1 MKELCEPVVS
11 FRVLVIPEDPT
22 NNGYTLMPLAR
33 ALLKDVGKPNAR
45 VQLPAVPI
53 HGYDQAVRAIR
64 GELAGRY
71 GREDLWLFCPD
82 ADRAGSDA
90 MLRLEGDL
98 KERQIR
104 LLCCAAQPEVEI
116 FACVAFRDELKEPWE
131 RVRAH
136 PRMKEEVFEPLLK
149 TRSTGGRAGGGR
161 KSMMEASLRNLPLVY
176 QLCPEVKR
184 LRDRIADSVTGR

>member
-11 FRVLVIPEDPT
+11 FGVLVIPDDPT

-82 ADRAGSDA
+82 ADRAGSNT
-90 MLRLEGDL
+90 MLR
-98 KERQIR
+98 
-104 LLCCAAQPEVEI
+104 
-116 FACVAFRDELKEPWE
+116 FACVAFRDELNEPWE

-136 PRMKEEVFEPLLK
+136 PRMREEVFEPLLK
-149 TRSTGGRAGGGR
+149 MRSTGGRAGGGR